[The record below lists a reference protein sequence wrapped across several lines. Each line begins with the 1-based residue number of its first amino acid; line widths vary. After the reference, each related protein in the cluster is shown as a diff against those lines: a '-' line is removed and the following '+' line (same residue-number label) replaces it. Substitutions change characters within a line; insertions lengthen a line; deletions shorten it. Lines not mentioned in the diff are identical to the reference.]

1 MTLFKNS
8 KEIQKN
14 THLIKIKIKIQ
25 KMIRFI
31 LKNYQ
36 LIMTQVNYFIKQID
50 LHSNLMKNN
59 HQIKYSSQII

>member
-1 MTLFKNS
+1 MTLFRNS

-14 THLIKIKIKIQ
+14 IHLTKIKIKIQ
-25 KMIRFI
+25 KLIKFI
-31 LKNYQ
+31 QKKYQ

-59 HQIKYSSQII
+59 HPIKYYSQII